1 MRKDRLKLDYSVTY
15 AKLYMTDG
23 KERVDITD
31 NILSILENVFIK
43 EFGGLILEGSKNC
56 SHYKL
61 SAELI

>member
-1 MRKDRLKLDYSVTY
+1 
-15 AKLYMTDG
+15 MTDG